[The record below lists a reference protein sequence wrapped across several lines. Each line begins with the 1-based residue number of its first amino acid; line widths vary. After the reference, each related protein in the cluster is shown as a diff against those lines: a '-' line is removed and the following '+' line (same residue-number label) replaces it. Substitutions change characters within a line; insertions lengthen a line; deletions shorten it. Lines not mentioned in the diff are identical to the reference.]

1 VKANGSYS
9 PGIMPENFIF
19 CSKCGAQNS
28 GVAQACQNCGARLS
42 LAPAAAPQGQAPSR
56 AYVQQ
61 PVVYTPA
68 GTAPYA
74 GFWIRVV
81 AFILDRIIIGIAAAP
96 FYFVLVLPSL
106 LRIVREAENNG
117 EPSPEM
123 IFSILGGASMF
134 LVILFVGYWLYEA
147 LLTASSWQ
155 GTIGKRVLRLKVTDE
170 AGNRIS
176 FGRSTGRFFAKILS
190 YVTMWIGF
198 IMVAF
203 TDKKRGLHD
212 IIAGT
217 LVTRY

>member
-1 VKANGSYS
+1 
-9 PGIMPENFIF
+9 MPENFIF

-28 GVAQACQNCGARLS
+28 AQAQACQNCGVTLSSGLAPNQAAAPARAYAAAPPVAY
-42 LAPAAAPQGQAPSR
+42 APAASSA
-56 AYVQQ
+56 
-61 PVVYTPA
+61 
-68 GTAPYA
+68 YA
-74 GFWIRVV
+74 GFWIRVL
-81 AFILDRIIIGIAAAP
+81 AFIIDRIVVGVAAAP
-96 FYFVLVLPSL
+96 FYFALVLPSL
-106 LRIVREAENNG
+106 LRIIHEAENNG

-123 IFSILGGASMF
+123 IFSIIGGASMF
-134 LVILFVGYWLYEA
+134 LILVFVGYWLYEA

-190 YVTMWIGF
+190 YATLWIGF

-212 IIAGT
+212 ILAGT
-217 LVTRY
+217 VVVRY